1 MSYDY
6 SLFIAPGPGDMSSW
20 GSVALAPLGT
30 LDEVQDRLSRLVPQT
45 SWRRVGHSS
54 FGRSRLAP
62 AGESEFQITPDD
74 DGQCRHLT
82 VRRVTRDEVQR
93 LCRLLGLVAV
103 DQQKVELI
111 RP

>member
-20 GSVALAPLGT
+20 GAVSPAPLGT
-30 LDEVQDRLSRLVPQT
+30 PSELQDRVSKHFPQT
-45 SWRRVGHSS
+45 SWEQFGTTIFGHAQLSPD
-54 FGRSRLAP
+54 GACDL
-62 AGESEFQITPDD
+62 QITPDD
-74 DGQCRHLT
+74 DGQCRWLT
-82 VRRVTRDEVQR
+82 ARRITRDEVLL
-93 LCRLLGLVAV
+93 LCRVLGLVAV

>member
-20 GSVALAPLGT
+20 GAVDLAPLGT
-30 LDEVQDRLSRLVPQT
+30 PSEVQDLVSRHFPRT
-45 SWRRVGHSS
+45 SWRQFGNTI
-54 FGRSRLAP
+54 FGRSPLSSD
-62 AGESEFQITPDD
+62 GDSEFQITPDD
-74 DGQCRHLT
+74 DGQCRWLT
-82 VRRVTRDEVQR
+82 ARRVTRDEVKR

-103 DQQKVELI
+103 DQQRVELI